1 MQAALLAGL
10 FAVGYLIV
18 GASEVDYLLNT
29 LLLLTAI
36 SVAGLWL
43 SNQTAHRLGDRK
55 LKVLGSFWLIKVF
68 ATLLLL
74 YLGWMP
80 QLDPSASSSWGYDP
94 QRYYQYSWDLVQQG
108 WNPVGLEQNY
118 QGIMYYYGAVFAVL
132 GRNPVIPALINAFVT
147 LLGTLFLIRC
157 AYQFMPN
164 RTPADWRIAYLLL
177 IPEVLWYDVM
187 TSRETL
193 MAILIIVATL
203 AAGRYLVGA
212 GRSSLKTT
220 VILVAGSLA
229 AILAVRTTM
238 VLPVLVAIVAM
249 SMLLRSRRA
258 MGPFVKFALIALGVA
273 GLMAGPMVQQIAGGY
288 DIDYLATFDR
298 IQGGDGI
305 RAGDE
310 WESKSIG
317 LLLMPSGALQSIA
330 FTPPRM
336 ILYMAAPLP
345 RIEVSLVDLLSGSW
359 SEWQRLMTLLTSL
372 MMLLAFPYVLAG
384 TALAWRLRRTY
395 AALPII
401 PIAFWANFISIAGG
415 NSIIHERYRLMA
427 TLLLFACAW
436 IGYTR
441 CPPKMVRRWAV
452 PWFGLL
458 GAGAIFYFVYKLL

>member
-1 MQAALLAGL
+1 MQAALLFGL
-10 FAVGYLIV
+10 LGLSFLIV
-18 GASEVDYLLNT
+18 GASEVNYLLNT
-29 LLLLTAI
+29 LLLLIAI
-36 SVAGLWL
+36 SVAGIWL

-55 LKVLGSFWLIKVF
+55 LKVLGSFWLIKVI

-80 QLDPSASSSWGYDP
+80 QLDPTASSSWGYDP

-147 LLGTLFLIRC
+147 LFGTLFLIRC
-157 AYQFMPN
+157 GYQFMPN

-193 MAILIIVATL
+193 MAIMIIVVTL

-212 GRSSLKTT
+212 GRASLKTT
-220 VILVAGSLA
+220 LILVVGSLA
-229 AILAVRTTM
+229 AILALRTTM
-238 VLPVLVAIVAM
+238 VIPVLVAIVTM
-249 SMLLRSRRA
+249 SMLLRSRNA
-258 MGPFVKFALIALGVA
+258 MGPFVKAALIALVAA
-273 GLMAGPMVQQIAGGY
+273 GLMAGPMVQQITGGY
-288 DIDYLATFDR
+288 DIDYSATLDR
-298 IQGGDGI
+298 IQGGQGI
-305 RAGDE
+305 RGDDE
-310 WESKSIG
+310 WKSRSIG
-317 LLLMPSGALQSIA
+317 LLLMPSGVLQSVA

-336 ILYMAAPLP
+336 ILYMATPLP
-345 RIEVSLVDLLSGSW
+345 RIEVSLLDLLSGSW
-359 SEWQRLMTLLTSL
+359 SAWQRLMTLPTSL

-384 TALAWRLRRTY
+384 TTMAWRLRKIY
-395 AALPII
+395 PALLII
-401 PIAFWANFISIAGG
+401 PIAFWANFIAIAGG
-415 NSIIHERYRLMA
+415 NTIIHERYRLMA

-452 PWFGLL
+452 QWFGLL
-458 GAGAIFYFVYKLL
+458 GAGAIFFFVYKLL